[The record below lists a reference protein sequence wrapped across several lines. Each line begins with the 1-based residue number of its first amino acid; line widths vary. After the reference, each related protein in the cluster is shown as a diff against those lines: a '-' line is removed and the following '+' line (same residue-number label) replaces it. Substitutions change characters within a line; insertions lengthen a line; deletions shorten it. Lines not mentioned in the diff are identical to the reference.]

1 MENVVLYSQD
11 YTVAA
16 AQSLSRS
23 TLTPAEQI
31 ELICLGDLC
40 FLNGFIS
47 ENRFDENVEPEF
59 VENAD
64 LAVIM
69 LYNKLHKL
77 SAKALQIFKTRF
89 GNIVL

>member
-1 MENVVLYSQD
+1 MKNVVLCSQD

-23 TLTPAEQI
+23 VLTPAEQV
-31 ELICLGDLC
+31 ELICLGDAC
-40 FLNGFIS
+40 FLKGFIS
-47 ENRFDENVEPEF
+47 ENRFDEDVEPEF

-64 LAVIM
+64 LALIVF
-69 LYNKLHKL
+69 YNKIHEL
-77 SAKALQIFKTRF
+77 SAKALQIFKARF